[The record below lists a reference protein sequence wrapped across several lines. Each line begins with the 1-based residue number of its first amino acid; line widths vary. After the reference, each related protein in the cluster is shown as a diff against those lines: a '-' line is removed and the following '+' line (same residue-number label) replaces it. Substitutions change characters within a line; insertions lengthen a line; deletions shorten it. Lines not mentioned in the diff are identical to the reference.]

1 MSAPGIEQ
9 LWRNAFCARLREVLA
24 RMRAGDDVPPGLRY
38 RTEGFAEAGL
48 VLELID
54 AVALGALLDAEYA
67 QALGASTESL
77 FGAGARTWIDPLQR
91 RVELRLRMP
100 RAPVFPGVQD
110 D

>member
-1 MSAPGIEQ
+1 MTTPALETI
-9 LWRNAFCARLREVLA
+9 WRNAFCARLREVLA

-54 AVALGALLDAEYA
+54 AATLGELLDAEYA
-67 QALGASTESL
+67 QVLGASTEAL
-77 FGAGARTWIDPLQR
+77 FGAGARTWIDPLAR